1 MTSQVRG
8 RQAGTH
14 RLSWRTGVLG
24 QDSFPAGHTCQVT
37 WGRLCYFVPSP
48 PPAAWTDPPGRHQVS
63 GHGRSSAHLSL
74 DTTCVWRGAG
84 PCFTGNRPNHTQG
97 RWNTVGQARGGV
109 AGGCKLSGSRSQ
121 RPPVTRGTGT
131 LARPRT
137 HRGGG
142 RSPGKLGGDHK
153 AGPLSRRVEPRPD
166 RPHAGLL
173 TSPQRAHRKP
183 RSTAF
188 LPTPSSWLRQ

>member
-1 MTSQVRG
+1 MSSDMGKTLLLRAVPPSSSMDRHPWP
-8 RQAGTH
+8 TP
-14 RLSWRTGVLG
+14 
-24 QDSFPAGHTCQVT
+24 SFWARPQ
-37 WGRLCYFVPSP
+37 LCP
-48 PPAAWTDPPGRHQVS
+48 PLPGYHV
-63 GHGRSSAHLSL
+63 
-74 DTTCVWRGAG
+74 CVEGAG

-131 LARPRT
+131 LARPRP